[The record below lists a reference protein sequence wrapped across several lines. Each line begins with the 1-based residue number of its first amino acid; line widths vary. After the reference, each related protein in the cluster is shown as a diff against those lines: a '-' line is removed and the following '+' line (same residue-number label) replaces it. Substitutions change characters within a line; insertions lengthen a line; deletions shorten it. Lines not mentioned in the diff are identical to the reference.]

1 MLRIDN
7 LLLEIEYDLMRTFLD
22 YKSTLR
28 LLIEIV
34 YYFIDDLRPI
44 DPYGDYVYF
53 WRWSHHFR
61 RRWAVKWQS

>member
-53 WRWSHHFR
+53 
-61 RRWAVKWQS
+61 